1 MESKEYIKK
10 HKQNIHQGDYRLID
24 VFIYVKKKHIYIYSR
39 RITGTSSRRRELYN
53 LHDGIDRTN
62 IINGRKKK

>member
-1 MESKEYIKK
+1 MESKEYKK
-10 HKQNIHQGDYRLID
+10 AQTKYTSGRLYRLVD

-39 RITGTSSRRRELYN
+39 RITGISSRRRELYN